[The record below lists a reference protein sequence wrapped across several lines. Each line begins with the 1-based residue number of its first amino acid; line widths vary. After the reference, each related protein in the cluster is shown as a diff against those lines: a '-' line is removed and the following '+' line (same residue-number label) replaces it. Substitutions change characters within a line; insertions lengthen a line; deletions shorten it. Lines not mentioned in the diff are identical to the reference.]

1 MPETC
6 RLVVGDGSVPPP
18 KWNRSLTSYLN
29 ERRRQKEGL
38 RPPDYAERDA
48 LAKKRGPLRFPN
60 PLKTL
65 VVATEKEG
73 FLVLFF
79 AGIVYAGFYAVI
91 SGMPSQLKDIY
102 GFDDL
107 TVGLM
112 YLPLSGGSIVAAFTQ
127 GRLIDWSFQRE
138 AKRLGMKITKR
149 KQQDLS
155 NFPVEKA
162 RLQVALPMLLL
173 ATTST
178 IIYGWILHYHVSVAG
193 PCIMLFVQG
202 FSLIAST
209 QCISI
214 LIVDINPGLA
224 GTATAAFNLI
234 RCLLG
239 AGATALILPMTN
251 TMGLGWAYT
260 LIGLIYLLLSPMLLA
275 VMKWGPKWR
284 KEKAEKVEQKVREK
298 REKEDREQGAESV

>member
-6 RLVVGDGSVPPP
+6 RLIVGDGSVPPP
-18 KWNRSLTSYLN
+18 KWNRSLTHYLN
-29 ERRRQKEGL
+29 ERRREKEGL
-38 RPPDYAERDA
+38 GPPDYAERDA

-65 VVATEKEG
+65 VVAAEKEG

-138 AKRLGMKITKR
+138 AKRLGMKVTKR

-173 ATTST
+173 ATIST
-178 IIYGWILHYHVSVAG
+178 IVYGWILHYRVSIAG
-193 PCIMLFVQG
+193 RKSYSHTHLLFCYV
-202 FSLIAST
+202 
-209 QCISI
+209 
-214 LIVDINPGLA
+214 
-224 GTATAAFNLI
+224 
-234 RCLLG
+234 
-239 AGATALILPMTN
+239 
-251 TMGLGWAYT
+251 
-260 LIGLIYLLLSPMLLA
+260 
-275 VMKWGPKWR
+275 
-284 KEKAEKVEQKVREK
+284 
-298 REKEDREQGAESV
+298 